1 MGEHDLKKLKE
12 LMENARQAGIHGD
25 YLREEVLMKEI
36 GKLIYGNAYCG
47 GLHIK
52 NTDTWEVEVIEI

>member
-1 MGEHDLKKLKE
+1 MGEHDIMKLKE
-12 LMENARQAGIHGD
+12 KKKKARQAGIHGD
-25 YLREEVLMKEI
+25 YLREEEQMKEI

-52 NTDTWEVEVIEI
+52 NTDTWDTEDIEI

>member
-12 LMENARQAGIHGD
+12 LMEKARQASIHGD
-25 YLREEVLMKEI
+25 YLRQDELMKEI

-52 NTDTWEVEVIEI
+52 NTDTWDTEDIEI

>member
-1 MGEHDLKKLKE
+1 MGEHDLTKLKE

-52 NTDTWEVEVIEI
+52 NTDTWEVEDIEI

>member
-1 MGEHDLKKLKE
+1 
-12 LMENARQAGIHGD
+12 MEKARQAGIHGD
-25 YLREEVLMKEI
+25 YLRQDELMKEI

>member
-1 MGEHDLKKLKE
+1 
-12 LMENARQAGIHGD
+12 MEKARQAGIHGD
-25 YLREEVLMKEI
+25 YLRQDELMKEI

-52 NTDTWEVEVIEI
+52 NTDTWDTEDIEI